1 MARVQYVTDLEGP
14 LTLNDNAFEIAA
26 HFLPNGARFFAL
38 ISKYDD
44 VLADIVKRSGY
55 RAGDTLKLIVP
66 FLKSFG
72 LSDRDLK
79 EFSHKTLKFV
89 PGAREAIRRISPQM
103 PTFIIS
109 TSYEP
114 YVQAVCD
121 ALDFPFEN
129 AYCTKISLDAYAL
142 SERERQELLGLYDQ
156 IIECSQIQIPPR
168 AHSPDELS
176 VRDRQT
182 VEFLDKIF
190 WRDIWG
196 MEIGCLLREIQ
207 PIGGPEKARALKE
220 IAQRTG
226 IALAQTIYVG
236 DSITDVE
243 ALELV
248 RCEGG
253 IALAFNGNGYALRA
267 AEFGCISASA
277 LILAEIA
284 EAFAQGGREH
294 IEALTPISSPVGA
307 YGRGVSAGRG
317 EGLELTMNIDDA
329 FIARSEQMRRRLR
342 GQDIGSLG

>member
-1 MARVQYVTDLEGP
+1 MAHVQYVTDLEGP

-26 HFLPNGARFFAL
+26 HFLPNGAHFFAL
-38 ISKYDD
+38 ISRYDD

-55 RAGDTLKLIVP
+55 QAGDTLKLIVP
-66 FLKSFG
+66 FLKAFG
-72 LSDRDLK
+72 LCDRDLR
-79 EFSHKTLKFV
+79 EFSRTTLKLV
-89 PGAREAIRRISPQM
+89 PGAREALRRITLQM

-114 YVQAVCD
+114 YVRAVCE
-121 ALDFPFEN
+121 AFEFPFGN

-142 SERERQELLGLYDQ
+142 SARERQELLSLYNQ
-156 IIECSQIQIPPR
+156 IVERPQIEIPSGAR
-168 AHSPDELS
+168 RLEALS
-176 VRDRQT
+176 ARDRQT

-190 WRDIWG
+190 WKDIWG
-196 MEIGCLLREIQ
+196 MEIGRVFREIQ
-207 PIGGPEKARALKE
+207 PVGGPEKARALRE

-248 RCEGG
+248 RREGG

-267 AEFGCISASA
+267 AEFGCVSANA
-277 LILAEIA
+277 LMLAELA

-294 IEALTPISSPVGA
+294 VLHRRFEQA
-307 YGRGVSAGRG
+307 
-317 EGLELTMNIDDA
+317 ELAVQIDDA

-342 GQDIGSLG
+342 GEAIGSLG